1 MIVSTQMVGE
11 VERFFDDVVFLE
23 SGGIV
28 LSGQAEDLRAQRNA
42 SIEEIYREVYG
53 HVETRQV

>member
-1 MIVSTQMVGE
+1 MVGE
-11 VERFFDDVVFLE
+11 VERFFDDVVFLG
-23 SGGIV
+23 SGSIV
-28 LSGQAEDLRAQRNA
+28 LSGEAEDLRAQRSA

>member
-1 MIVSTQMVGE
+1 MLVSTQMVGE

-23 SGGIV
+23 SGSIV
-28 LSGQAEDLRAQRNA
+28 LAGEAEDLRAQRNA